1 MPDSPRPEEKTGVR
15 DALDIAIFL
24 PNLAGGG
31 AERIMVGLS
40 KTFARS
46 GKRVALVLANRT
58 GPYLSIVDEAVELVS
73 LNTASVTAAVLPL
86 AQFLRKRRPTVLLSA
101 LAHANM
107 TAIAARQLARV
118 PTRVVVSERNTISQ
132 VIQSSR
138 RPLVT
143 LASHAMRLLYP
154 HADGVIAISQGVAD
168 DLSKT
173 ISFPRERID
182 VVYNP
187 VDVEVIAAAC
197 TRPLSHPWFTPG
209 APPVILSA
217 GRMTPAKDHRTLLDA
232 FAILRRDRDCRLV
245 ILGEGPMREDAEQYA
260 LKLGITEDV
269 LMPGFQDNPF
279 NWMRGARLFVLSSQH
294 EGFGNVLVE
303 AMACGTPIVS
313 TDCPSG
319 PAEILEDGKWGR
331 LSPVGDAT
339 ALAAAMREALDDN
352 AAPDLGRRA
361 AAFSMARAAEGYAKV
376 MGVSL

>member
-1 MPDSPRPEEKTGVR
+1 MTNTPRLKETGVR
-15 DALDIAIFL
+15 DTLDIAIFL

-40 KTFARS
+40 NAFARS
-46 GKRVALVLANRT
+46 GKRVALILANRT

-86 AQFLRKRRPTVLLSA
+86 ALFLRRRRPTVLLSA

-138 RPLVT
+138 RPLVA
-143 LASHAMRLLYP
+143 LAPHAMRLLYP
-154 HADGVIAISQGVAD
+154 HADGVIAVSQGVAD
-168 DLSKT
+168 DLSKF
-173 ISFPRERID
+173 ISLPRERID
-182 VVYNP
+182 VVHNP

-232 FAILRRDRDCRLV
+232 FTMLRRDRECRLV
-245 ILGEGPMREDAEQYA
+245 ILGEGPMREDAEQHA
-260 LKLGITEDV
+260 LQLGIMEDV

-279 NWMRGARLFVLSSQH
+279 NWMRSAQLFVLSSRH
-294 EGFGNVLVE
+294 EGFPNVLVE
-303 AMACGTPIVS
+303 AMACGTPVVS

-331 LSPVGDAT
+331 LAPVGDAT
-339 ALAAAMREALDDN
+339 ALAAAMSEALDDN
-352 AAPDLGRRA
+352 TAPDLGRRA
-361 AAFSMARAAEGYAKV
+361 AAFSMARAAERYAKV
-376 MGVSL
+376 MRVSL